1 MKRNALLMA
10 GMLLIF
16 YVDAFLVGAPLQLLL
31 IYVLIGGVVLAGFL
45 EHADHG
51 ESKAIQHTTPLL
63 SALAALVVMTLSRN
77 WSVPVVV
84 SAALVGS
91 AGGLLEAW
99 GRGRWPGLGAALYCG
114 AFAGMTSE
122 LVLGHPAGVILSGAL
137 AGLVLELMH
146 NSWSGIGGKLG
157 CISFLGVLGSCGLAT
172 ALGLIGFGAKP
183 HHYSSSERILAMV
196 VVLVA
201 PQITH
206 HLSYR
211 WNLGAVLGSALP
223 SLLAGLLLSPPLA
236 GLWLGAS
243 FAGMTAPS
251 RLVLHPRLEL
261 MAIGAFFGLFSLG
274 FEPTLAGI
282 GGDLGATAAVSVF
295 AVLGLRRYYP
305 RGLRKRPD
313 SLNASTTAA
322 TPYDTNVIACPA
334 VPVS

>member
-10 GMLLIF
+10 GMLLVF
-16 YVDAFLVGAPLQLLL
+16 YVDAFLVGAPLPLLL
-31 IYVLIGGVVLAGFL
+31 IYVVIGVVVVAGFL

-63 SALAALVVMTLSRN
+63 SALAALAVMTLSRN
-77 WSVPVVV
+77 WSVAVVV

-122 LVLGHPAGVILSGAL
+122 LVLQHPAGVILSGAL
-137 AGLVLELMH
+137 AGLVLELLH

-157 CISFLGVLGSCGLAT
+157 CIAFLGVLGSCGLAT
-172 ALGLIGFGAKP
+172 ALGLIGPGAKP
-183 HHYSSSERILAMV
+183 HHYSSGERILALL

-206 HLSYR
+206 QLSYR
-211 WNLGAVLGSALP
+211 WNRGAVLGSALP

-243 FAGMTAPS
+243 FVGMTAPS
-251 RLVLHPRLEL
+251 RLAMRPRLQL
-261 MAIGAFFGLFSLG
+261 LAIGALFALFSLG
-274 FEPTLAGI
+274 FEPTLTGI

-295 AVLGLRRYYP
+295 AVLGLRRFYP

-313 SLNASTTAA
+313 SLNANTTAA
-322 TPYDTNVIACPA
+322 TP
-334 VPVS
+334 